1 MKPFVLISLITLGAL
16 AVSADLWPSA
26 RVKAAPHRHSAVVEF
41 TETVKLQN
49 VLLRG
54 QYLIIHDEELMAR
67 GEPCTYI
74 YHGDRPDPAKLVIS
88 FHCIP
93 VERDKAEGFKV
104 TLSHH
109 SGAYEIPEVKEYQ
122 FAGSTEG
129 HQVPT
134 V

>member
-1 MKPFVLISLITLGAL
+1 MKRFVLISSMILGAL
-16 AVSADLWPSA
+16 AVGSGLWPSV
-26 RVKAAPHRHSAVVEF
+26 RGNAAPHRKSAVVEF
-41 TETVKLQN
+41 TETVRLQN

-54 QYLIIHDEELMAR
+54 QYLIVHDEELMAR

-74 YHGDRPDPAKLVIS
+74 FHGDRPDPAKLVIS

-109 SGAYEIPEVKEYQ
+109 SGPYEIPEVKEYQ
-122 FAGSTEG
+122 FAGSIEG
-129 HQVPT
+129 HQVPAL
-134 V
+134 

>member
-1 MKPFVLISLITLGAL
+1 MKRFVLISLMMLGAL
-16 AVSADLWPSA
+16 AVSGGLWPSV
-26 RVKAAPHRHSAVVEF
+26 RGKAAPHRESAVVEF
-41 TETVKLQN
+41 TQTVRLQN

-54 QYLIIHDEELMAR
+54 QYLIVHDEELMAR
-67 GEPCTYI
+67 GEACTYI
-74 YHGDRPDPAKLVIS
+74 FHGDRADPAKLVIS

-109 SGAYEIPEVKEYQ
+109 SGPYEIPEVKEYQ
-122 FAGSTEG
+122 FAGSIEG

>member
-1 MKPFVLISLITLGAL
+1 MKRFVLISLMMLGAL
-16 AVSADLWPSA
+16 AVSGGLWPSA
-26 RVKAAPHRHSAVVEF
+26 KGKAAPRREFAVVEF
-41 TETVKLQN
+41 TQTVKLQN

-54 QYLIIHDEELMAR
+54 QYLIVHDEELMAR

-74 YHGDRPDPAKLVIS
+74 YQGDRVNPAKLVIA

-109 SGAYEIPEVKEYQ
+109 PTPYGVPEVNEYQ
-122 FAGSTEG
+122 FSGSIEG
-129 HQVPT
+129 HQVPG

>member
-1 MKPFVLISLITLGAL
+1 MKRFVLISLMMLGAL
-16 AVSADLWPSA
+16 AVSGGLWPSA
-26 RVKAAPHRHSAVVEF
+26 RGKAAPHRTSAVVEF
-41 TETVKLQN
+41 TQTVRLHD

-54 QYLIIHDEELMAR
+54 QYLIVHDEELMAR

-74 YHGDRPDPAKLVIS
+74 FHGDRADPAKLVIS

-104 TLSHH
+104 IVSKPA
-109 SGAYEIPEVKEYQ
+109 GAMPEVKEFQ

-129 HQVPT
+129 HQVPN